1 MNWVTIYITG
11 KTGFHQEI
19 LDSLEDTNLKI
30 MPGTTGSDQNV
41 CLLWIDESVNLR
53 ELKKAIGSKVV
64 FKYRL
69 QFFNNLED
77 IHKEE
82 ATSEVLTEG
91 ETSMIREMNLW
102 EESQKYKHSA

>member
-1 MNWVTIYITG
+1 MNWATIYITG
-11 KTGFHQEI
+11 KKGFHQEI
-19 LDSLEDTNLKI
+19 LDILEDTKLKI

-41 CLLWIDESVNLR
+41 CLLWIDESVTLR
-53 ELKKAIGSKVV
+53 ELKKAIGSNIV

-69 QFFNNLED
+69 HFYNTLED
-77 IHKEE
+77 IQKEE
-82 ATSEVLTEG
+82 ATAQELTEG